1 MQFVIGKPTGLAG
14 RSSPA
19 RGRRWKTSRRP
30 TGGILNLVVDF
41 EPGGSPTTILDFVGG
56 GVGRRV
62 ASTTYSKAV
71 PRDSEPPD
79 GVLCP
84 GVRGLMNGLWLSRL
98 EQTLSSKAFLR
109 FGSGSVAY
117 GRWYAALGSLVR
129 SLTPLVHGAYLL
141 QCSWTSCSLNVILGD
156 VANSEQL

>member
-19 RGRRWKTSRRP
+19 RARRWKTSRRP
-30 TGGILNLVVDF
+30 PGGILNLVVDF
-41 EPGGSPTTILDFVGG
+41 EPGGSPTTVGG
-56 GVGRRV
+56 GGGRRV

-71 PRDSEPPD
+71 PLDSEPPD

-98 EQTLSSKAFLR
+98 E
-109 FGSGSVAY
+109 
-117 GRWYAALGSLVR
+117 
-129 SLTPLVHGAYLL
+129 
-141 QCSWTSCSLNVILGD
+141 
-156 VANSEQL
+156 